1 MSQTIAHRHETH
13 MHISLVPIIAFAVA
27 VIVAA
32 AVLILINQPTSTTTK
47 AETSAGVAAVA
58 VPAVVPHRETVA
70 MRRNLIAQAQARAK
84 APAPTPA
91 EWRIM
96 HNHLQGTSV
105 GALSTGAAV
114 MPAVSM
120 GVAVQHT
127 LDRFPGRF
135 PGPR

>member
-1 MSQTIAHRHETH
+1 MSQTIAQRHTTH
-13 MHISLVPIIAFAVA
+13 VHIPLAPIIALVVA

-47 AETSAGVAAVA
+47 AETSAAVATVALPAAV
-58 VPAVVPHRETVA
+58 PHPETLA
-70 MRRNLIAQAQARAK
+70 MRRHMIEQAQARAQ
-84 APAPTPA
+84 APAPSSA
-91 EWRIM
+91 EWRIL

-114 MPAVSM
+114 MPAVST
-120 GVAVQHT
+120 GVIAQNT
-127 LDRFPGRF
+127 LGRFPGRF

>member
-1 MSQTIAHRHETH
+1 M
-13 MHISLVPIIAFAVA
+13 VA

-47 AETSAGVAAVA
+47 AETSAAVATVA
-58 VPAVVPHRETVA
+58 VPVVVPHPETLA
-70 MRRNLIAQAQARAK
+70 MRRHMIEQAQARAN
-84 APAPTPA
+84 APAMSPTD
-91 EWRIM
+91 WRIM

-105 GALSTGAAV
+105 GALSTGATV
-114 MPAVSM
+114 LPAVGT
-120 GVAVQHT
+120 GVNVQHT